1 MVVLGLLWVP
11 FIHLLSAQL
20 YIYLQSVQAYISPPI
35 AVCFIFGILWPR
47 LNGEGAISSLLVGFV
62 LGAVRFVVEVLDKT
76 SHYTSP
82 ALRWLVDMNFLH
94 YAVLMFVV
102 CTVVLIGVSMMYPA
116 PARKK
121 IAGLTFATVDDKLES
136 MDVRTAN
143 LKRETHKEHMLNVV
157 FTAVLIVTVFGLWI
171 YFR

>member
-1 MVVLGLLWVP
+1 
-11 FIHLLSAQL
+11 
-20 YIYLQSVQAYISPPI
+20 
-35 AVCFIFGILWPR
+35 
-47 LNGEGAISSLLVGFV
+47 GFV
-62 LGAVRFVVEVLDKT
+62 LGTVRFVYEVLDKT
-76 SHYTSP
+76 SHYTTP
-82 ALRWLVDMNFLH
+82 LLRKLVDMNFLH

-121 IAGLTFATVDDKLES
+121 IAGLSFATVDDKLES